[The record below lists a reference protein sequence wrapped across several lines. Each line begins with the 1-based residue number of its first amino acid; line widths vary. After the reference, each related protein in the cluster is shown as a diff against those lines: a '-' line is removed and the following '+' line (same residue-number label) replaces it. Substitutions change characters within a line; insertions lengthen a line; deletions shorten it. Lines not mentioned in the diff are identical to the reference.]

1 MEDMFLVPIC
11 CIFKFKTRLVD
22 VKGIQ
27 VTFVAFPEIQN
38 GGQKETMRGK
48 WSVHT
53 SANLIFHFSNKNGKR
68 KYYLSLL

>member
-48 WSVHT
+48 FK
-53 SANLIFHFSNKNGKR
+53 LRFSK
-68 KYYLSLL
+68 

>member
-11 CIFKFKTRLVD
+11 CIFKFKTPLVD

-48 WSVHT
+48 FK
-53 SANLIFHFSNKNGKR
+53 LRFSK
-68 KYYLSLL
+68 